1 MYKTDMPGT
10 RSRRP
15 PTRDDAKTRL
25 FNALTTPIRSG
36 KDWVQIA
43 VTIPKGHLRVLDTEA
58 ELLGLRRS
66 QLLELLFLNKLGQR
80 VLSRPPVAPKYRF
93 LRGEQAETVRY
104 LWYLRRTLKEYL
116 DEYLLKVGIK
126 PSAFVVLM
134 LNEWAHLGPDES
146 T

>member
-1 MYKTDMPGT
+1 MPGT

-15 PTRDDAKTRL
+15 PTRGDAETRL

-66 QLLELLFLNKLGQR
+66 QFLELLFLNKLGQR
-80 VLSRPPVAPKYRF
+80 VLTRPPVAPTYRF

-104 LWYLRRTLKEYL
+104 LWYLRRVLKKYL
-116 DEYLLKVGIK
+116 EEYLLKVGIK

-134 LNEWAHLGPDES
+134 LNEWAHLGPDEAP
-146 T
+146 

>member
-1 MYKTDMPGT
+1 MP
-10 RSRRP
+10 RAHSRRP
-15 PTRDDAKTRL
+15 STPDEAKTKL
-25 FNALTTPIRSG
+25 FKALTTPIRSS
-36 KDWVQIA
+36 KDWIQIA

-66 QLLELLFLNKLGQR
+66 QLLDLLLLNKLGQR
-80 VLSRPPVAPKYRF
+80 VLSRPPVAPTYRF
-93 LRGEQAETVRY
+93 LRGEQAETERY
-104 LWYLRRTLKEYL
+104 LWYLRRVLKKYL